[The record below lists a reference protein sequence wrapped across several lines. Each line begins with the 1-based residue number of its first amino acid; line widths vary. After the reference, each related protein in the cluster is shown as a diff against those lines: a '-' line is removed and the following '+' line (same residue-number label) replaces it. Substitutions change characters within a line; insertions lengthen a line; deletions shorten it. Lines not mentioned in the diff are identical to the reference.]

1 MSWYPLLYSVVYF
14 WQRYMS
20 GRLILR
26 IRLWIA
32 VTYTWMNLKEL
43 CLSGPIGQLP
53 HLMLSGLWD
62 ILTMI
67 LWVDGWF
74 CVCVCL
80 SKAMAVIVFL
90 YNKRYKK
97 IETTKRKKYSN
108 IPTDVERLF
117 LKLKNNFYLG
127 KRGCACVLICNF
139 YLQAKGGCF
148 FFFSFLYYVEEI
160 SPILWGNFVNVHGL
174 NLSEKADGYVL
185 PHCLLKVMV
194 SYSWHI
200 GWPVVKLR
208 APHLAS
214 EKLYFRCLSGLQC
227 WGLALLGSLEKKLLM
242 ERSLKDIDSLL
253 L

>member
-14 WQRYMS
+14 WQRYIS
-20 GRLILR
+20 GLLILR

-32 VTYTWMNLKEL
+32 VTSTWMNLKEL

-74 CVCVCL
+74 SVCVCVCV

-97 IETTKRKKYSN
+97 IETKRKKYSN

-127 KRGCACVLICNF
+127 KRSVCVCALICNKRTF
-139 YLQAKGGCF
+139 IYRRKVGVFC
-148 FFFSFLYYVEEI
+148 FFSFLYYVEEI
-160 SPILWGNFVNVHGL
+160 SPILWGNFVNVHGW
-174 NLSEKADGYVL
+174 NLSEKTDGYVL
-185 PHCLLKVMV
+185 PHYLLKALV

-208 APHLAS
+208 APHLGS
-214 EKLYFRCLSGLQC
+214 EKLYFRCLSGAAVLR
-227 WGLALLGSLEKKLLM
+227 LST
-242 ERSLKDIDSLL
+242 S
-253 L
+253 